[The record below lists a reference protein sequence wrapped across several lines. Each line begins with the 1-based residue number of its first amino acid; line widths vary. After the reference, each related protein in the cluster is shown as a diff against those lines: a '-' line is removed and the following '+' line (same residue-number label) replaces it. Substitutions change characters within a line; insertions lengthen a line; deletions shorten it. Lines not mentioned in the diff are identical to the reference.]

1 CQITKLVFFIVA
13 KLVPVINTK
22 TIQKLRGRIRLLQE
36 FDDIFQIDIA
46 DGRFTAWKTWNSPE
60 VLKKIKKIER
70 KFELH
75 LMVYNPEQVTPYWL
89 EVLPKRIIVHL
100 EAIKNF
106 ALLDNLCRAEGVEL
120 GVAINPETPFEN
132 LDQYMNKVN
141 FVTILG
147 VSPGPSGQKF
157 HWFVLD
163 RVKKIKSNYPKIQ
176 CEIDGGIN
184 EDNIESVRSSGADFI
199 AIGSAIFE
207 DKDPLRRI
215 SYFQK
220 ALATPKK

>member
-1 CQITKLVFFIVA
+1 MKA
-13 KLVPVINTK
+13 KLQQAVPVINVK
-22 TIQKLRGRIRLLQE
+22 TIQKLKARINLLKD
-36 FDDIFQIDIA
+36 FNDIFQIDIA
-46 DGRFTAWKTWNSPE
+46 DGKFTAWKTWNSPE

-75 LMVYNPEQVTPYWL
+75 LMVYNPQEVIPYWL
-89 EVLPKRIIVHL
+89 EISPKRIIIHL
-100 EAIKNF
+100 ETIKNF
-106 ALLDNLCRAEGVEL
+106 ALLDNLCRAKEVEL
-120 GVAINPETPFEN
+120 GVAINPETPFEAIDN
-132 LDQYMNKVN
+132 YLDKVN

-184 EDNIESVRSSGADFI
+184 EDNIEKVKKSGADFI

-207 DKDPLRRI
+207 SEDPLERI

-220 ALATPKK
+220 ILGEPQK

>member
-1 CQITKLVFFIVA
+1 MKA
-13 KLVPVINTK
+13 KLQQVVPVINVK
-22 TIQKLRGRIRLLQE
+22 TIQKLKARINLLKD
-36 FDDIFQIDIA
+36 FNDIFQIDIA
-46 DGRFTAWKTWNSPE
+46 DGKFTAWKTWNSPE
-60 VLKKIKKIER
+60 ALKKIKKIER

-75 LMVYNPEQVTPYWL
+75 LMVYNPQEVIPYWL
-89 EVLPKRIIVHL
+89 EILPKRIIIHL
-100 EAIKNF
+100 ETIKNF
-106 ALLDNLCRAEGVEL
+106 ALLDNLCRTKEVEL
-120 GVAINPETPFEN
+120 GVAINPETPFEAIDN
-132 LDQYMNKVN
+132 YLDKVN

-184 EDNIESVRSSGADFI
+184 EDNIEKVKKSGVDFI

-207 DKDPLRRI
+207 SEDPLERI

-220 ALATPKK
+220 ILGGPQK

>member
-1 CQITKLVFFIVA
+1 MKA
-13 KLVPVINTK
+13 KLQQVVPVINVK
-22 TIQKLRGRIRLLQE
+22 TIQKLKARINLLKD
-36 FDDIFQIDIA
+36 FNDIFQIDIA
-46 DGRFTAWKTWNSPE
+46 DGKFTAWKTWNSPE

-75 LMVYNPEQVTPYWL
+75 LMVYNPQEVIPYWL
-89 EVLPKRIIVHL
+89 EILPKRIIIHL
-100 EAIKNF
+100 ETIKNF
-106 ALLDNLCRAEGVEL
+106 ALLDNLCRTKEVEL
-120 GVAINPETPFEN
+120 GVAINPETPFEAIDN
-132 LDQYMNKVN
+132 YLDKVN

-184 EDNIESVRSSGADFI
+184 EDNIEKVKKSGADFI

-207 DKDPLRRI
+207 SEDPLERI
-215 SYFQK
+215 FYFQK
-220 ALATPKK
+220 ILGEPQK